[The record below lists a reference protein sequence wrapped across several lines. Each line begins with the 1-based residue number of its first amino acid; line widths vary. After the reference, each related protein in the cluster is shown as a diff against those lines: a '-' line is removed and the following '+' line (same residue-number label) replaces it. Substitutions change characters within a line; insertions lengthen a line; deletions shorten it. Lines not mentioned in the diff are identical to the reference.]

1 MLKSHTF
8 LRSRLGIGVAAAA
21 ALAMAVAAC
30 SSSNSNNTAGTTP
43 AGGSNT
49 TPAGGGATTGG
60 TTSGFKVDL
69 SQCEDP
75 SAPTKPVTGTW
86 TIGYSLPLSGPV
98 AGVVDLFME
107 GWKARIAAANAAGGI
122 NGVKINVEYADDQF
136 TGDKAKVNET
146 KFIQQDHVDSLN
158 TFGSGSVDAMVDD
171 QTAACVP
178 LLYPSSSEQQFRDIS
193 KFPWTIQFLTAGDAE
208 ARYDV
213 KYLETQFPHGANI
226 GVAVNSTE
234 SGQGEYQAFQR
245 AVQGTDIKI
254 AAVAQ
259 NEDSDYNAAA
269 TKLQAAH
276 VDAVYDAGISS
287 DCPALVIAMG
297 KIGFQPKF
305 TLNPSNCADTTG
317 YIQAG
322 AAANGNVLPMFLKDP
337 SNPALANDTGLKEY
351 LSQVKTKDKLNSLAV
366 AGWTAA
372 DLTINTLKQAAG
384 MPGGLTQEN
393 VIDAARDQ
401 NYASPML
408 PNGVTW
414 KSTPTAMIGFSGFQT
429 EIWNAAKKQFV
440 PQGAVI
446 PLSAS

>member
-1 MLKSHTF
+1 MLKSHAF
-8 LRSRLGIGVAAAA
+8 SRSRLGIGIATAV
-21 ALAMAVAAC
+21 ALALTLAAC
-30 SSSNSNNTAGTTP
+30 SSSKGNNAASTTP
-43 AGGSNT
+43 TGGAS
-49 TPAGGGATTGG
+49 TPAGGGSASTGA
-60 TTSGFKVDL
+60 TSGFKVDL

-98 AGVVDLFME
+98 AGVVQFFLE
-107 GWKARIAAANAAGGI
+107 GWKARIAAANAAGGV

-193 KFPWTIQFLTAGDAE
+193 QYPWTIQLLTAGDAE

-213 KYLETQFPHGANI
+213 QYIESQFPNGANI

-234 SGQGEYQAFQR
+234 SGQAEYQAFQQ
-245 AVQGTDIKI
+245 AAQGTNVKI

-297 KIGFQPKF
+297 KIGFKPKF

-337 SNPALANDTGLKEY
+337 SNPALANDPGLKEY
-351 LSQVKTKDKLNSLAV
+351 LSQVTSKDKLNSLAV

-372 DLTINTLKQAAG
+372 DLTINTLKQAARL
-384 MPGGLTQEN
+384 PGGLTQQN

-414 KSTPTAMIGFSGFQT
+414 KSSATEMIGFSGFQT

-440 PQGAVI
+440 PQGKVV
-446 PLSAS
+446 PLTAN